1 MALTGQDFIKFD
13 YDTFQIRFTI
23 TDATVDLSSG
33 WQAWWGVSSAATD
46 STVVIEKA
54 SAGWSGGNA
63 PSPGDTSQIEMGVS
77 SIIVKLTQSDF
88 GVGNLQPSETYYHE
102 LVLSD
107 STNASDSV
115 VVASGEFTVNP
126 SLFTNKGYRP

>member
-1 MALTGQDFIKFD
+1 MALLGQDFIKFD

-23 TDATVDLSSG
+23 TDTTVDLSSG

-46 STVVIEKA
+46 TTVVIEKA

-63 PSPGDTSQIEMGVS
+63 PSPGDTSQIEMLSS

-88 GVGNLQPSETYYHE
+88 GAGNLQPDEVYYHE

>member
-46 STVVIEKA
+46 TTVVIEKA
-54 SAGWSGGNA
+54 SAGWNGGTA
-63 PSPGDTSQIEMGVS
+63 PSPGNTSQIEMGSS

-88 GVGNLQPSETYYHE
+88 DPPRIFSHVIIWEKLNEE
-102 LVLSD
+102 I
-107 STNASDSV
+107 
-115 VVASGEFTVNP
+115 
-126 SLFTNKGYRP
+126 NKIRIKNDCFI